1 MGFLTASYQ
10 AFQYADVE
18 AVLQEL
24 FAEQYSPRICR
35 GSGDPAPARKPEQT
49 PVPARPMRWK

>member
-24 FAEQYSPRICR
+24 LPSSIP
-35 GSGDPAPARKPEQT
+35 SNL
-49 PVPARPMRWK
+49 